1 MGLGNSSPRCCNRV
15 HPDTRLFGVVSIV
28 NPVSIHLKDFDVREI
43 IILQAVVDLE
53 VGAEVG
59 PLVVEGAGTGG

>member
-28 NPVSIHLKDFDVREI
+28 NPVSIHLKDFDCRDFMV
-43 IILQAVVDLE
+43 LKHMVDLHIS
-53 VGAEVG
+53 AEGDQLFV
-59 PLVVEGAGTGG
+59 